1 MKPLPFLFFILCLAN
16 FIQAQSTWPDISKHQ
31 GLNLVSEADNITVF
45 TSENAQVDDHTLNL
59 LWDAKRYFDQV
70 FGMDFPV
77 SILFVSNSEWNDYAY
92 FPPPGMP
99 QAWAG
104 NIFLGNEKSIVAIQ
118 AEQQLQNLPAE
129 QLKELQSHFG
139 DPLNMDLFY
148 RNNVAVHELGH
159 LYHFFEASKP
169 QKRWLQELFA
179 TYAARN
185 FLVKSHPKMAKATAA
200 YAEVGSEAHFPFIK
214 HTSLEKFEELYLP
227 GLGAQNYEW
236 FQFQLFK
243 KAVKLQEKFGEKG
256 LIELRVFLI
265 QTDLTETEK
274 MDYAQLQNQLEEQLG
289 IDMAELLLSW
299 GY

>member
-1 MKPLPFLFFILCLAN
+1 MHKSLLPSLLLIFRFFLAFSQN
-16 FIQAQSTWPDISKHQ
+16 SWPDSSKHQ
-31 GLNLVSEADNITVF
+31 GLNLVSEAENIAVF
-45 TSENAQVDDHTLNL
+45 NSPKAEVDQHTLGLLENAKD
-59 LWDAKRYFDQV
+59 YFDQI
-70 FGMDFPV
+70 FQMNFSV

-104 NIFLGNEKSIVAIQ
+104 NIFLGSEKSIVAIQ

-129 QLKELQSHFG
+129 QLKKLQSHFG
-139 DPLNMDLFY
+139 DPLDMDLFY

-159 LYHFFEASKP
+159 LYHFYEASKP
-169 QKRWLQELFA
+169 QRRWLQELFA

-185 FLVKSHPKMAKATAA
+185 FLIKSHPKMAKATAA

-243 KAVKLQEKFGEKG
+243 KAVRLQEKFGEKG
-256 LIELRVFLI
+256 LIDLREFLI
-265 QTDLTETEK
+265 QTDLTKIEK
-274 MDYAQLQNQLEEQLG
+274 MDDGQLQNQLEEQLG
-289 IDMAELLLSW
+289 TEMTELLLSW
-299 GY
+299 E